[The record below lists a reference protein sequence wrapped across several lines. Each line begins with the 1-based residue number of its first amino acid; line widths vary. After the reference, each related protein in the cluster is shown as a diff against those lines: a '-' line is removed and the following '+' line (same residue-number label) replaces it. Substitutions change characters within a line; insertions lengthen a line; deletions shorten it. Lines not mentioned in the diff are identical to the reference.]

1 MKDEISELCL
11 ELKARAADVRGY
23 LDEAKLTAEMTVVD
37 REITEPGFWNDQRNA
52 QKVQRKRK
60 KIESSLDL
68 VRRVNSQEGD
78 VSVLQEWLAGGEP
91 VDAELKAAAL
101 VWQKTIE
108 EAELA
113 HTLGGEH
120 DAANLILSINAG
132 AGGTE
137 SQDWAEML
145 FRMYQRYCE
154 RRGFKV
160 DVTDFQK
167 GEEAGIKSVTM
178 FVSGEYAFGTL
189 WVESGVHRLVRI
201 SPFDSAARRHTSFAA
216 VFCWPE
222 LDDSIDIEILD
233 KDLRIDT
240 YRSSGAGG
248 QHVNVTDSA
257 VRITHIPTNIVVAC
271 QNERSQ
277 IRNREVAMKVLK
289 SRLFDLEMKKQREKL
304 DAVEAAKMQIAF
316 GSQIRSYVLH
326 PYRMVKD
333 HRTKCETGDVDRVLD
348 GDLDIFI
355 KAALVA
361 KARGELSKGVSAS
374 EE

>member
-1 MKDEISELCL
+1 M
-11 ELKARAADVRGY
+11 
-23 LDEAKLTAEMTVVD
+23 VD
-37 REITEPGFWNDQRNA
+37 REITEPGFWNDQRRA
-52 QKVQRKRK
+52 QKVQRRRK
-60 KIESSLDL
+60 KIEGDLEL
-68 VRRVNSQEGD
+68 VRRVSAQEGD
-78 VSVLQEWLAGGEP
+78 VAVLQEWLAAGE
-91 VDAELKAAAL
+91 AIEGELKAAVLA
-101 VWQKTIE
+101 WQKSID
-108 EAELA
+108 EAELG

-160 DVTDFQK
+160 DITDYQK

-178 FVSGEYAFGTL
+178 LVSGEYAFGTL

-216 VFCWPE
+216 VFAWPE

-289 SRLFDLEMKKQREKL
+289 ARLYDLEMKKQREKL
-304 DAVEAAKMQIAF
+304 DVVEAAKMQIAF

-333 HRTKCETGDVDRVLD
+333 HRTRHETGDVDRVLD
-348 GDLDIFI
+348 GDLDAFI

-361 KARGELSKGVSAS
+361 KAKGELSKGVAAS